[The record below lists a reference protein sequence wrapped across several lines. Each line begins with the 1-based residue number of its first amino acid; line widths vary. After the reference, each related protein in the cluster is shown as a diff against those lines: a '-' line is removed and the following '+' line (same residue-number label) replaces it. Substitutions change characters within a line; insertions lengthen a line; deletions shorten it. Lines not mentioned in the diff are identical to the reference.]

1 VSVLALEHAAPMW
14 HVTPAASNGGGAD
27 EHAAKVHVAIA
38 QTMDLM
44 RGRIFSTHDRSERP
58 ELVLR

>member
-1 VSVLALEHAAPMW
+1 MW